1 MLGIHNGL
9 QKSIIARDFPMPP
22 PAADPVDRLAWPE
35 HQADFLLYRL
45 YRIHVTAGRRVVQ
58 LCESLHGMT
67 RREWRVLSF
76 LAENEGVLSS
86 ELAER
91 AMLDRARTSR
101 TLTSLADKGL
111 IERRPKPSDR
121 REVHVFL
128 SADGRR
134 VHGNIFPRIRAI
146 NQALVADL
154 SAAERRLLD
163 GVISRVQASADALLA
178 GAPPLA
184 RDNPDDEP

>member
-1 MLGIHNGL
+1 
-9 QKSIIARDFPMPP
+9 
-22 PAADPVDRLAWPE
+22 
-35 HQADFLLYRL
+35 
-45 YRIHVTAGRRVVQ
+45 
-58 LCESLHGMT
+58 MT

-101 TLTSLADKGL
+101 TLTLLADKKL
-111 IERRPKPSDR
+111 IERRPKPNDR
-121 REVHVFL
+121 REVQMYL
-128 SADGRR
+128 SEAGRR
-134 VHGNIFPRIRAI
+134 VHGDIFPRIRAI
-146 NQALVADL
+146 NQTLVAEL
-154 SAAERRLLD
+154 SASERAVLD
-163 GVISRVQASADALLA
+163 RMVGEIQRRADAMLA

>member
-1 MLGIHNGL
+1 MSTPEDAPDPLT
-9 QKSIIARDFPMPP
+9 MP
-22 PAADPVDRLAWPE
+22 VR
-35 HQADFLLYRL
+35 QADFLLYRL
-45 YRIHVTAGRRVVQ
+45 YRIHVTAGRQVVQ
-58 LCESLHGMT
+58 MCDERHGIT

-76 LAENEGVLSS
+76 VAENEGVPSS

-101 TLTSLADKGL
+101 TLTSLADKQL

-121 REVHVFL
+121 REVHIHL
-128 SADGRR
+128 SERGRA
-134 VHGNIFPRIRAI
+134 VHDDVFPRIAAI
-146 NQALVADL
+146 NQSLVADL
-154 SAAERRLLD
+154 SPEDRAVL
-163 GVISRVQASADALLA
+163 SRAIAHIQATADRLLA

>member
-1 MLGIHNGL
+1 M
-9 QKSIIARDFPMPP
+9 PMDRA
-22 PAADPVDRLAWPE
+22 AADTLAHPD
-35 HQADFLLYRL
+35 HQAEFLLYRL
-45 YRIHVTAGRRVVQ
+45 YRIHVTAGRKVVQ
-58 LCESLHGMT
+58 MCDERHGIT

-76 LAENEGVLSS
+76 LAENEGVPSS

-101 TLTSLADKGL
+101 TLTALADKQL

-121 REVHVFL
+121 REVHIFL
-128 SADGRR
+128 SERGRA
-134 VHGNIFPRIRAI
+134 VHDDVFPRIAAI
-146 NQALVADL
+146 NRELVAEL
-154 SAAERRLLD
+154 SAEERAVLD
-163 GVISRVQASADALLA
+163 RAVARIQATADRMLA